1 MRFPSV
7 LCALVLLLCSSPH
20 ADAGRALTASSGRY
34 ELGRR
39 VGRGGFG
46 TVYKGWK
53 LITDRSGKTVRGQ
66 AVAIKQYHS
75 LAGAIEE
82 DEVRKAL
89 GRVPNLP
96 QGLGDGYDERT
107 RKTFLVSRWTDG
119 RTLGQWSDGKP
130 RTIVDKVRSVVR
142 ASKVVAGLHERG
154 WLHLDLKP
162 DNIMIDRKQHVS
174 LIDIGT
180 ALKKDVAGRSTS
192 PGTGTPG
199 YMAPE
204 QSTRGTVDDRTDV
217 FALAATL
224 YHLVANEV
232 PVTATGIGE
241 HLDRIADPAL
251 RAIVGE
257 GLSAD
262 PASRHSGARAFAAA
276 LARWERQQPAAG
288 QLPSARRTIRG
299 VAR

>member
-1 MRFPSV
+1 MRHTSV
-7 LCALVLLLCSSPH
+7 LTAVVLGLVLSLFGSI
-20 ADAGRALTASSGRY
+20 ADAGRALTASTGQY

-53 LITDRSGKTVRGQ
+53 LTTDRSGKPVRGQ

-82 DEVRKAL
+82 DEVFKAL

-107 RKTFLVSRWTDG
+107 GKTFLVSRWANG

-130 RTIVDKVRSVVR
+130 RSTVDKVRSVAR
-142 ASKVVAGLHERG
+142 AAKVVSGLHARG

-162 DNIMIDRKQHVS
+162 DNIMIDRQRHVS
-174 LIDIGT
+174 VIDIGT
-180 ALKKDVAGRSTS
+180 VLRKDDTS
-192 PGTGTPG
+192 PGSGTPG
-199 YMAPE
+199 YMPPE
-204 QSTRGTVDDRTDV
+204 QLARGTVDDRTDV

-224 YHLVANEV
+224 YHLVTNEL

-241 HLDRIADPAL
+241 RLGRVEDPAL
-251 RAIVGE
+251 RAIVAK

-262 PASRHSGARAFAAA
+262 PASRYTSARGFADA
-276 LARWERQQPAAG
+276 LERWENKK
-288 QLPSARRTIRG
+288 SN
-299 VAR
+299 